1 MRKIIKDDFGNDF
14 IIEDL
19 KKFKNHLTAFHTIG
33 GKADN
38 SVHEENGRYFTIT
51 EEFYNKILHLS

>member
-19 KKFKNHLTAFHTIG
+19 KKFKNHLTAFHTID

-38 SVHEENGRYFTIT
+38 SVFEEKGRFFTIT
-51 EEFYNKILHLS
+51 DEFYNKILQLS

>member
-19 KKFKNHLTAFHTIG
+19 KMFKNHLTAFHTNQG
-33 GKADN
+33 RGDN
-38 SVHEENGRYFTIT
+38 SVHE
-51 EEFYNKILHLS
+51 

>member
-14 IIEDL
+14 IIEDQMI
-19 KKFKNHLTAFHTIG
+19 KKSFDSFSPID

-38 SVHEENGRYFTIT
+38 SVHERT
-51 EEFYNKILHLS
+51 EDTLQ

>member
-19 KKFKNHLTAFHTIG
+19 KMFKNHLTAFHTNQG
-33 GKADN
+33 RGDN

-51 EEFYNKILHLS
+51 EKFYKKIMQLS